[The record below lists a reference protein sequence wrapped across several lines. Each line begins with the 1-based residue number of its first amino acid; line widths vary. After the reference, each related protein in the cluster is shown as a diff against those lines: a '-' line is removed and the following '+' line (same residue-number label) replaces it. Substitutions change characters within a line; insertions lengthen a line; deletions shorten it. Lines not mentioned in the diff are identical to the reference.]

1 MMPSGQPSPSDLK
14 PKGADMTEFNM
25 ISVTR
30 DGSVATVSLN
40 RPEVRNALNP
50 IMINEITA
58 AFRTFNADDGIRVI
72 VLSGEGSVFCAGGDL
87 NWMKDVLG
95 QTEEEVVND
104 SRHLLNMYR
113 SINDS
118 PKLVIAA
125 LHGTAVAGGI
135 GILSCADVVIAEAQT
150 KFCISEVKIGLVPG
164 IIAAF
169 ILPRMGPGWFRYL
182 SKTAILFDTE
192 TARTAGLIH
201 EIAADDSDLLKRV
214 AKHIKRALDASPD
227 AIAETDHLINALG
240 YGVSE
245 ENLGKGLL
253 FNAKA
258 RISNAAQEGIS
269 GFLEKRSPAWK
280 SDS

>member
-1 MMPSGQPSPSDLK
+1 M
-14 PKGADMTEFNM
+14 AEFET
-25 ISVTR
+25 ISVTQ
-30 DGSVATVSLN
+30 DGPVATVSLN
-40 RPEVRNALNP
+40 RPDVRNAMNP
-50 IMINEITA
+50 EMISEITA
-58 AFRTFNADDGIRVI
+58 AFTSFNANADIRVI
-72 VLSGEGSVFCAGGDL
+72 ILRGEGSVFCAGGDL

-95 QTEEEVVND
+95 QSEQEVVDD

-113 SINDS
+113 SINES

-125 LHGTAVAGGI
+125 LRGAAVAGGL
-135 GILSCADVVIAEAQT
+135 GIISCADVAIAEAQT

-201 EIAADDSDLLKRV
+201 EIAADDADLNARL
-214 AKHIKRALDASPD
+214 AAHTKRALEASPD
-227 AIAETDHLINALG
+227 AIADTGHLINALG
-240 YGVSE
+240 YGISE
-245 ENLGKGLL
+245 ENLDKGLL

-258 RISNAAQEGIS
+258 RLSDAAQEGIS
-269 GFLEKRSPAWK
+269 AFLEKRSPAWK
-280 SDS
+280 ADE

>member
-1 MMPSGQPSPSDLK
+1 M
-14 PKGADMTEFNM
+14 AEFDT

-30 DGSVATVSLN
+30 DGPVATLSLN
-40 RPEVRNALNP
+40 RPEVRNAMNP
-50 IMINEITA
+50 EMIGEISA
-58 AFRTFNADDGIRVI
+58 AFGAFNEDETVRVI
-72 VLSGEGSVFCAGGDL
+72 VLRGEGSVFCAGGDL

-95 QTEEEVVND
+95 QTEHEVVDD

-113 SINDS
+113 SINNS

-125 LHGTAVAGGI
+125 LRGAAVAGGL
-135 GILSCADVVIAEAQT
+135 GIISCADVVIAEAET

-192 TARTAGLIH
+192 TARIAGLIQ
-201 EIAADDSDLLKRV
+201 EIAADDADLDARI
-214 AKHIKRALDASPD
+214 AAHIKRALDASPD
-227 AIAETDHLINALG
+227 AIADTGHLIDALG
-240 YGVSE
+240 YGISE
-245 ENLGKGLL
+245 ENLDTGLL

-258 RISNAAQEGIS
+258 RLSDAAQEGIS
-269 GFLEKRSPAWK
+269 AFLEKRAPAWK
-280 SDS
+280 PDS